1 MASDMPQFKVS
12 AEKEAELAAWME
24 SLGIRE
30 ADLCE
35 KFIRGGG
42 PGGQKINKTS
52 SCVYL
57 RHEPTGLEVKCQA
70 SRSQSLNRFMARRE
84 LCERL
89 AVSLKAEKTKKQQA
103 VEKIRRQKRRRTRR
117 SKEKMLADKRVR
129 KDIKSGRR
137 RVSDD

>member
-1 MASDMPQFKVS
+1 MPQFKVS
-12 AEKEAELAAWME
+12 QEKEAELAARME
-24 SLGIRE
+24 ALGIRE
-30 ADLCE
+30 EDLTE
-35 KFIRGGG
+35 KFIRGSG

-57 RHEPTGLEVKCQA
+57 RHAPSGLEIKCQA
-70 SRSQSLNRFMARRE
+70 TRSQSLNRFMARRE

-89 AVSLKAEKTKKQQA
+89 AASQNVEKTKRQQA
-103 VEKIRRQKRRRTRR
+103 AEKIRRQKRRRSRR

-137 RVSDD
+137 RVSDN